1 MKPYTDNVLNISDGV
16 ILQMMILIT
25 SWFEFFDS
33 FDSSLVVGIAFVLV
47 FIPLVEFLTIKIFI
61 SKQTIKESIN
71 NIIKQVSFLR
81 KTLQVK
87 ANDVIANNAA
97 VADQIID
104 NFRRSRSSIIC
115 EMYVSNYIVM
125 WFLRVK

>member
-71 NIIKQVSFLR
+71 NIIKHVSFLH
-81 KTLQVK
+81 KTHQVE
-87 ANDVIANNAA
+87 ANNVIANNEA

-104 NFRRSRSSIIC
+104 RRSRSSIIC
-115 EMYVSNYIVM
+115 EMYVSNYIVI
-125 WFLRVK
+125 